1 MSEEIHVPLT
11 ESHKDSFVHLHVH
24 SEYSLLDGAI
34 KLPELFDK
42 CKETNMPAVA
52 LTDHGNM
59 FGAIDFYKKALKA
72 GVKPIFGCEIY
83 YTAGS
88 RHDKGGGLSE
98 NKNYHLVLLCKNL
111 VGYHNL
117 CKLVTKA
124 YMEGF
129 YYRPRADY
137 DLLREF
143 GEGLICSSACLG
155 GEANNLWMNGEDT
168 KAATAALK
176 MKDIFGEDF
185 YLEIQENGMEEQNRV
200 NRKAVAFARAN
211 DIKLLATNDCHYLNK
226 DDSTAHEVLMCIQTG
241 KTLDDENRFKM
252 ETDTLYVRTP
262 KEMRELFHYAPD
274 ACDNTLKIAEQ
285 CNVELKWT
293 DDEGNPIYLLPTF
306 AIDTG
311 EGQDEYFKRIVSEGL
326 DARFEGPHFRKL
338 ILEENWETEKKQIY
352 LDRMKIEVDMIIEMG
367 FPGYFL
373 IVADFIKWSKDNGI
387 PVGPGRGSGAGSIVA
402 YAMNIT
408 NIDPLPY
415 NLLFERFINP
425 ERISMPDFDVDFCQA
440 GRGRVIDYVTEKYG
454 HDKVSQIITFG
465 KLLAKGVIRDVSRV
479 YGLPYAE
486 ADAMAKLIPDE
497 LGIKLKDAI
506 EKEPELKNLID
517 SDPKIRQVFS
527 IALKLETL
535 NRNAGIHAAGIVIT
549 DKPLEEYCPLSRG
562 NGGELVCQFDKN
574 YSEEIGLVK
583 FDFLGLKTLTVINHA
598 EKFIRRDKIADFD
611 IEEINTED
619 SAVYQFI
626 GRGETIGVF
635 QLESDG
641 MINLCKRIKPNSL
654 DDVTAINAL
663 YRPGPLGSGMVDD
676 FIEIKHGRQELVF
689 PYEELRDILKDTY
702 GIIVYQEQVMNIA
715 RIVAG
720 YSLGQADML
729 RRAMGKKKISE
740 MEHHKRIFLD
750 GAKERNYDLVIAE
763 DLYDKMAKF
772 AEYGFNKSH
781 AVAYA
786 YIAYQTA
793 FLKFYYTAEFYAG
806 LLSTELSNM
815 EKVTRYIS
823 DATNYD
829 VELLPPDVNHSLW
842 LFNVVD
848 GNISFGMGAIK
859 GVGEGPVDALVT
871 EREENGEYN
880 GLLDFCER
888 VHYRSVNKRIL
899 DALIRSGAF
908 DNCENSMNRKTMLE
922 SVELISAY
930 CQRKQQEAEL
940 GQIDLFSA
948 SDSAEDKTPKELL
961 DQLGVQYVSN
971 FPEKELLQMEKEL
984 MGIFVSGH
992 PLDSYQDLLEKL
1004 ASMSIASVEEL
1015 NTPPPKAPDP
1025 SQSWKRDDG
1034 SQRDLT
1040 LAGLVTESRMI
1051 MTKKGDKMAFARLED
1066 FSGDIEV
1073 IVFPTIYAEYGE
1085 LLEGDEPI
1093 IIDGYT
1099 KLSEDPRK
1107 FYPKKISLLKDQ
1119 TDERITDV
1127 RVLVDLNITD
1137 SRGINKL
1144 KQSILSYKG
1153 TVPVHFIIKDNEGNK
1168 LRMHA
1173 SREFL
1178 VNPTPQFAARVN
1190 ELMQCNSVGFI
1201 VDGKL
1206 EDASLFYEL

>member
-1 MSEEIHVPLT
+1 MSEETHVPLT
-11 ESHKDSFVHLHVH
+11 ESHKNSFVHLHVH

-42 CKETNMPAVA
+42 CKANNMPAVA

-59 FGAIDFYKKALKA
+59 FGAIDFYKKAHSA

-83 YTAGS
+83 YTSGS
-88 RHDKGGGLSE
+88 RHDKGGGFGE
-98 NKNYHLVLLCKNL
+98 NRAYHLVLLCKNL

-137 DLLREF
+137 ELLREF
-143 GEGLICSSACLG
+143 HEGLIASSACLG
-155 GEANNLWMNGEDT
+155 GEANNLWMNGEDE
-168 KAATAALK
+168 KAEAAALK
-176 MKDIFGEDF
+176 MKEIFGEDF
-185 YLEIQENGMEEQNRV
+185 YLELQENGMEEQNRV
-200 NRKAVAFARAN
+200 NKKVLAFARKH
-211 DIKLLATNDCHYLNK
+211 DIPLLATNDCHYLNK

-262 KEMRELFHYAPD
+262 EEMRELFHYAPD
-274 ACDNTLKIAEQ
+274 ACDNSLKIAEQ

-293 DDEGNPIYLLPTF
+293 DDEGKPIYLLPSYEIETDEDQ
-306 AIDTG
+306 DT
-311 EGQDEYFKRIVSEGL
+311 YFRRVVSEGL
-326 DARFEGPHFRKL
+326 EERFDGPHFRKL
-338 ILEENWETEKKQIY
+338 ITQDNWETELKPKYIE
-352 LDRMKIEVDMIIEMG
+352 RMEVELGLIIQMG

-373 IVADFIKWSKDNGI
+373 IVADFIQWSKNNGI

-402 YAMNIT
+402 YALKIT

-425 ERISMPDFDVDFCQA
+425 ERISMPDFDVDFCQS
-440 GRGRVIDYVTEKYG
+440 GRGRVIEYVTNKYG

-486 ADAMAKLIPDE
+486 ADAIAKLIPDE
-497 LGIKLKDAI
+497 LGIKLKDAL
-506 EKEPELKNLID
+506 EKEPELQNLID
-517 SDPKIRQVFS
+517 KDPKVRQVFN

-535 NRNAGIHAAGIVIT
+535 NRNAGMHAAGIVIT
-549 DKPLEEYCPLSRG
+549 DKPLQEYCPLSRG
-562 NGGELVCQFDKN
+562 NAGELVCQFDKN
-574 YSEEIGLVK
+574 YAEEIGLVK
-583 FDFLGLKTLTVINHA
+583 FDFLGLKTLTVIDHA
-598 EKFIRRDKIADFD
+598 EKFIRRDKDPNFD
-611 IEEINTED
+611 IEEIDTED
-619 SAVYQFI
+619 KNVYDFI

-641 MINLCKRIKPNSL
+641 MINLCKRIQPNSL

-676 FIEIKHGRQELVF
+676 FIEIKHGRQEMVF
-689 PYEELRDILKDTY
+689 PFEDLRDVLKDTY
-702 GIIVYQEQVMNIA
+702 GIIVYQEQVMNVA

-729 RRAMGKKKISE
+729 RRAMGKKKIKE
-740 MEHHKRIFLD
+740 MERHKMIFLE
-750 GAKERNYDLVIAE
+750 GAKERNYDLKVAE

-793 FLKFYYTAEFYAG
+793 FLKYYYPAEFYAG

-815 EKVTRYIS
+815 DKVTRYIS
-823 DATNYD
+823 DAANYD
-829 VELLPPDVNHSLW
+829 VQLLPPDVNQSLW

-859 GVGEGPVDALVT
+859 GVGEGPVDALVN
-871 EREENGEYN
+871 EREENGPYK

-888 VHYRSVNKRIL
+888 VSYRAINKRVL
-899 DALIRSGAF
+899 ESLIRSGAF
-908 DNCENSMNRKTMLE
+908 DNCETIMNRKTMLE
-922 SVELISAY
+922 SLELITGY

-940 GQIDLFSA
+940 GQIDLFA
-948 SDSAEDKTPKELL
+948 LSDAQEEKSPKQVL
-961 DQLGVQYVSN
+961 DQLGVQVVPN
-971 FPEKELLQMEKEL
+971 FPEKEMLQMEKEL

-992 PLDSYQDLLEKL
+992 PLDSYKDLLDKL
-1004 ASMSIASVEEL
+1004 ASMPIGSVEDL
-1015 NTPPPKAPDP
+1015 STPPPKAPDP
-1025 SQSWKRDDG
+1025 SKGWKRDDG
-1034 SQRDLT
+1034 SQRDIT
-1040 LAGLVTESRMI
+1040 LAGLVTEHRVI

-1073 IVFPTIYAEYGE
+1073 IVFPKVFAEFGP
-1085 LLEGDEPI
+1085 LLGGDEPI

-1107 FYPKKISLLKDQ
+1107 LYPNKISLLKDQ
-1119 TDERITDV
+1119 TDQRITGV
-1127 RVLVDLNITD
+1127 RVLVDLGVTD
-1137 SRGINKL
+1137 SRGMTKL

-1153 TVPVHFIIKDNEGNK
+1153 AVPVHFIIKDHEGNR

-1173 SREFL
+1173 SKEFL
-1178 VNPTPQFAARVN
+1178 VNPTPQFAARIN
-1190 ELMQCNSVGFI
+1190 DLMQCNSVEFI

-1206 EDASLFYEL
+1206 EDASQFYEQ